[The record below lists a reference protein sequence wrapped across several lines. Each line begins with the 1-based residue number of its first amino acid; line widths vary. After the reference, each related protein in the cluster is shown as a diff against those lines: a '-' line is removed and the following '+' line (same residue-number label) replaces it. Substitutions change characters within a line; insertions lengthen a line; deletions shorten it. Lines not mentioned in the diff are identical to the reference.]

1 MVIEIKIKFP
11 KTLEP
16 IVAGRDRKEKLNKKK
31 VFTHFCS
38 YPSNLAT
45 KINAA
50 TPLKVFNILDSTLYH
65 VFIAA
70 SPMSLT
76 AAGRLDDLTAIVR
89 IIDKAEKVS
98 KISSFFPYLFHP
110 FFES

>member
-1 MVIEIKIKFP
+1 MKIKLP
-11 KTLEP
+11 NSSQP
-16 IVAGRDRKEKLNKKK
+16 NVVGRDRKEKLNKKK

-98 KISSFFPYLFHP
+98 KISFFFLISFFP
-110 FFES
+110 FFER

>member
-1 MVIEIKIKFP
+1 MHWNPLWPAGIEKKNL
-11 KTLEP
+11 T
-16 IVAGRDRKEKLNKKK
+16 KKK

-98 KISSFFPYLFHP
+98 KISSFFPYLFLP
-110 FFES
+110 FF